1 MAASGVP
8 VIGSEISLTTKTLI
22 RYTGA
27 LYHIDINESTVA
39 LKDVRSFGTED
50 RPTHRFI
57 PPSPDTYEYI
67 TFRGPEITDLHVIAT
82 TAFADPPQ
90 PIVIAV
96 AVARQDKDFAE
107 AEGADEAAEEETVA
121 EAEEEKLPLPFRNGE
136 TQVKAKYSDMNTGLC
151 NDATAGRVKRWGP
164 PPSATSSS
172 LAATHAAAVLTSAS
186 RGGRD
191 GAGSDD
197 SLWNLASSSGSAV
210 AAPGNGVRSG
220 RGRGGR
226 SRKRTEKQGG
236 NDCCRPLGKESLK
249 KDIIASTRVV
259 PEEAFDFDAMNAKFD
274 KVSLAS
280 AIGIVGNGAD
290 VRGGNMF
297 CLDRSNTGGVRVAA
311 CQVADEGTAAIEVKY
326 NKTTSFFDELK
337 APERECAT
345 PAERAHRRNADFET
359 FGETHSGQHQ
369 FYYRG
374 RGRGGHGRGGR
385 VGRSGRD
392 DRGKRAGKGYGGYG
406 GGGYGSQNHSAGGN
420 QHIGQHGGQ
429 QQAG

>member
-22 RYTGA
+22 RYTGT

-82 TAFADPPQ
+82 TAFATPPQ

-96 AVARQDKDFAE
+96 AVARQDEDVTE
-107 AEGADEAAEEETVA
+107 AEGIDEAAEEEAVA
-121 EAEEEKLPLPFRNGE
+121 EAEEGMVHLSFRNGE
-136 TQVKAKYSDMNTGLC
+136 TQVEAKGSGMSTGLR
-151 NDATAGRVKRWGP
+151 NGATAGRVKRWGP
-164 PPSATSSS
+164 PPSATPSS

-186 RGGRD
+186 RGGRGGAVSD
-191 GAGSDD
+191 G
-197 SLWNLASSSGSAV
+197 SLWNVASSSGR
-210 AAPGNGVRSG
+210 AATAPANGVRAG
-220 RGRGGR
+220 KGHGGR
-226 SRKRTEKQGG
+226 SRQRTEREGG
-236 NDCCRPLGKESLK
+236 NDCGRPSGKESWK
-249 KDIIASTRVV
+249 RDMNAASRVV

-274 KVSLAS
+274 KASLAS
-280 AIGIVGNGAD
+280 AIGIVDSGAIVRSGNSSGLD
-290 VRGGNMF
+290 GG
-297 CLDRSNTGGVRVAA
+297 DTGGVGVAA
-311 CQVADEGTAAIEVKY
+311 CQGAEEDTAVIEVKY
-326 NKTTSFFDELK
+326 NKAASFFDELK
-337 APERECAT
+337 APEREYVT
-345 PAERAHRRNADFET
+345 HAERTQRRNADFET

-374 RGRGGHGRGGR
+374 RGRGGYGRGGR
-385 VGRSGRD
+385 AGRTSGD
-392 DRGKRAGKGYGGYG
+392 DRGRRAGRGYSGYG

-420 QHIGQHGGQ
+420 QLGQHGGQ